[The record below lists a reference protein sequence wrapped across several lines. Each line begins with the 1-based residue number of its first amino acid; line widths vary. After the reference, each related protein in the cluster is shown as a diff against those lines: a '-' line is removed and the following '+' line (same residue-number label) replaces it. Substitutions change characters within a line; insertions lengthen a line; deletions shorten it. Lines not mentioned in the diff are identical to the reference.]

1 MPSIIIEPWKA
12 DNPEHARAFADL
24 NREWL
29 EEFFWIEPA
38 DEAMFADPQGYVIDR
53 GGDILF
59 ARVDGKILGTIA
71 LLHAEDNV
79 YELSKMGVTKAARGL
94 GIGRKLAEAL
104 IALARKRGIRS
115 LYIASNRKLARA
127 IALYKNL
134 GFVETPAGCDP
145 RYQRADITLE
155 LPLVKKET
163 GGPKGME
170 PTRYGDWEIAGKCVD
185 F

>member
-1 MPSIIIEPWKA
+1 MPDVIIEHWNGS
-12 DNPEHARAFADL
+12 DEHAQAFSGL

-29 EEFFWIEPA
+29 EEFFVVEPTDA
-38 DEAMFADPQGYVIDR
+38 AMLSDPKGYVIDK

-59 ARVDGKILGTIA
+59 ARLDGKILGVIA
-71 LLHAEDNV
+71 LLYLNGV

-104 IALARKRGIRS
+104 IATARERGIS
-115 LYIASNRKLARA
+115 KLYIASNRKLAQA
-127 IALYKNL
+127 ITLYKNL
-134 GFVETPAGCDP
+134 GFIETEKSADP

-155 LPLVKKET
+155 LLLTKAET
-163 GGPKGME
+163 GGPKGKE